1 MLCQNKLNISLL
13 AIASAIVLIVSVT
26 KRQHEFGM
34 RNSPRPYSVHL
45 SAGTSA
51 DLPQKTAALIQHAGG
66 LELCSYQIPEAC
78 PHCGSLNGCSC
89 HLNGAPPHS
98 INPDSELPAK
108 YMRGVDQDSTRFLNR
123 EPTWKDAEC
132 VPWET
137 FAYGEYVGPHRT
149 PHVAVYRLRVGDQVS
164 FNYLL
169 TRMRTANPY
178 RIGVGDILQLTSG
191 GDATIDRNNIQVLS
205 DGTISLPLIGT
216 VDAEGLTV
224 SQLAESLNARYGEK
238 YMKEPAIT
246 IQVVAGDIVIKDL
259 RDAVDARAGQ
269 GGQNT
274 EVEVMPDGTVRL
286 PLIGAVPAVGLS
298 LDEIAAEVNSRYA
311 LHVHGIFVTPN
322 LIRRAPSVI
331 YVLGQVTK
339 PGRQELSGPTSLMQ
353 ALATAEN
360 WQNGANLRQIIVFR
374 RDHNWRLVATKLDI
388 AGAVYGRN
396 PHPADE
402 IWLRHGDIVLVP
414 QTPILRFSQAVDL
427 YLRRTVY
434 SIFPQNQL
442 VFNFDTF
449 RTF

>member
-1 MLCQNKLNISLL
+1 MNCRKILNISLL
-13 AIASAIVLIVSVT
+13 AITAVIVVIVSAS
-26 KRQHEFGM
+26 KRQGTFCSSQSSET
-34 RNSPRPYSVHL
+34 NSAENFSTTSTADEQVSTSVIFD
-45 SAGTSA
+45 AN
-51 DLPQKTAALIQHAGG
+51 G
-66 LELCSYQIPEAC
+66 LEPCFYQVPEAC
-78 PHCGSLNGCSC
+78 LQCGSVNGCSC
-89 HLNGAPPHS
+89 HLNSNVSNS
-98 INPDSELPAK
+98 INPDSELPQK
-108 YMRGVDQDSTRFLNR
+108 YIRGVDQDSTRFLTR
-123 EPTWKDAEC
+123 EPTWKDADC

-149 PHVAVYRLRVGDQVS
+149 PHVAVYRLRVGDQIS

-169 TRMRTANPY
+169 TRTRTANPY

-191 GDATIDRNNIQVLS
+191 GDPTIDRNNIQVLS

-216 VDAEGLTV
+216 VDAEGMTV
-224 SQLAESLNARYGEK
+224 GQLAETLNARYDK
-238 YMKEPAIT
+238 KFIKEPAIT
-246 IQVVAGDIVIKDL
+246 IQVVTGDIVIKDL

-269 GGQNT
+269 GGQNAQ
-274 EVEVMPDGTVRL
+274 VEVMPDGTIRL

-322 LIRRAPSVI
+322 LVRRASSVI
-331 YVLGQVTK
+331 YVLGQVNK

-360 WQNGANLRQIIVFR
+360 WQNGGNLRQIIVFR

-414 QTPILRFSQAVDL
+414 QTPILRFSQGVDL

-434 SIFPQNQL
+434 SIFPQQQL